1 MVILEPK
8 KKKNKEIHSID
19 VLKAGPTQQKRSVNC

>member
-1 MVILEPK
+1 MVILEQQQQKIP
-8 KKKNKEIHSID
+8 SVD